1 MKKGKK
7 DTKSGDAEAERLWRH
22 VTRSVAPLKP
32 RAKPVKAAAV
42 TAKDVTKP
50 LQKERPRLPLAPPPR
65 VQPALPAPAFDRGEE
80 AKLRRGKREM
90 EAKLDL
96 HGMGQA
102 GAYEALHRF
111 ITRSRARDVRN
122 LLVITGKGRAGGGVL
137 RRLLP
142 LWLEEAGLR
151 SAILAF
157 TPARREDGGEGA
169 FYIRLRKK

>member
-7 DTKSGDAEAERLWRH
+7 ETKTGDSEAEKLWRH
-22 VTRSVAPLKP
+22 VTRSVEPLKP
-32 RAKPVKAAAV
+32 RAKPAKPAV
-42 TAKDVTKP
+42 TAKDKPATTKE
-50 LQKERPRLPLAPPPR
+50 KPRLPPAPPPKL
-65 VQPALPAPAFDRGEE
+65 QPSPAPPAFDKGEE
-80 AKLRRGKREM
+80 EKLRRGKREM

-102 GAYEALHRF
+102 EAYDALHRF
-111 ITRSRARDVRN
+111 IIRSRGRDLRN
-122 LLVITGKGRAGGGVL
+122 LLVITGKGRVGGGVL

-142 LWLEEAGLR
+142 LWLEEASLR
-151 SAILAF
+151 GAILAF